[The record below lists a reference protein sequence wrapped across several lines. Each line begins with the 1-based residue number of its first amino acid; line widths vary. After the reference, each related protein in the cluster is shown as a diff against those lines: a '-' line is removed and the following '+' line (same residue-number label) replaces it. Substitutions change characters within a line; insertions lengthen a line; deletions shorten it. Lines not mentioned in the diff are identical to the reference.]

1 MATRQFQTMD
11 RPKICQSFSIQSI
24 IYTVQPTHHCHVK
37 EISNSH
43 LSVCPVCL
51 SVPLFRMVQSWE
63 PRVTKV
69 FAAYVQ
75 SCHALDTKK
84 LLWTHPRSLKVS
96 KLPMRAPTATSSQ
109 HKAQLLKDFGQLMPF
124 LDTKQPTLLYRT
136 FCLLNAGLLPTISQL
151 TFLLSLD
158 DHVSLAELHL
168 CNITPNYEKQNS
180 KN

>member
-1 MATRQFQTMD
+1 
-11 RPKICQSFSIQSI
+11 
-24 IYTVQPTHHCHVK
+24 
-37 EISNSH
+37 
-43 LSVCPVCL
+43 
-51 SVPLFRMVQSWE
+51 
-63 PRVTKV
+63 
-69 FAAYVQ
+69 
-75 SCHALDTKK
+75 
-84 LLWTHPRSLKVS
+84 
-96 KLPMRAPTATSSQ
+96 MRAPTATSSQ

-180 KN
+180 KNQEARRNAVSDLCVVLNSKVCRTKCTTVYMQ